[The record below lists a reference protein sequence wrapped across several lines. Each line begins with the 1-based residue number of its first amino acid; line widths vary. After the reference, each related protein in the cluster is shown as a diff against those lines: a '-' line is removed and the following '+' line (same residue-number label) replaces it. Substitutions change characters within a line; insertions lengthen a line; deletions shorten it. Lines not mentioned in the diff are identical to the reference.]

1 MNTTSSFSRRR
12 RRRREEIWRRPPHS
26 PPRPPHP
33 HRRIVFRWRR
43 SLPRTLPV
51 HVGHRASRQSWLPA
65 PEGGEEKQS
74 RRRRRREEIRRLPRA
89 SVAARAGNRSCRRW
103 REEMRSRAGAG
114 SGGRRSGAG
123 RWWREEGSQAV
134 AMQARCGR
142 GCGAHRG
149 EEKETAEHRER
160 GSWEIKLWIWWLGH
174 AHCELRFLYLSL
186 HPIRWWVF
194 FVPTF

>member
-160 GSWEIKLWIWWLGH
+160 GSWGIKLWICWARSPALW
-174 AHCELRFLYLSL
+174 AWYLSS
-186 HPIRWWVF
+186 
-194 FVPTF
+194 VPLSN